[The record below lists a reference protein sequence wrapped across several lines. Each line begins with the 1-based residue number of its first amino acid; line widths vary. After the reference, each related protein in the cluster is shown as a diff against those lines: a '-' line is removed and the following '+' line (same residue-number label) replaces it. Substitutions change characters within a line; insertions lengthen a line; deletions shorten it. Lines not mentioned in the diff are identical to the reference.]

1 VLTGQTGLGWNPL
14 HTITHAVAHP
24 LNTVKSTAKAAG
36 HAVTHPISTVK
47 STAKAV
53 GHIAA
58 IPAKEVA
65 HIAKTVLQLPLRP
78 VRNRIN
84 TLAHRRANKL
94 AWDSRKSKTP
104 TRQEQ
109 ITGREWAKNKLRGE
123 GPHGKI
129 LVALAGAGAPLYA
142 PDFWHEP
149 SPGQLGQ
156 DPATVSLI
164 AASIPVFIALMNG
177 LLGKAARSG
186 EAPERVGG
194 GPPVNPDDAIAQMP
208 PGGDTPLPS
217 DVADAAADAAEG
229 NGGGVMSPGGGGGGG
244 GGGMFPGGKPNN
256 KVLMVGAVVVGV
268 AVLAML
274 FKKKS

>member
-1 VLTGQTGLGWNPL
+1 VLTGQTGLGFNPF
-14 HTITHAVAHP
+14 HAVASVAKSAGRGVVRG
-24 LNTVKSTAKAAG
+24 VKATGHGIATGAK
-36 HAVTHPISTVK
+36 I
-47 STAKAV
+47 V
-53 GHIAA
+53 GNVALV
-58 IPAKEVA
+58 PAKEVA

-94 AWDSRKSKTP
+94 AWDRRKSKTP
-104 TRQEQ
+104 TRPEQ
-109 ITGREWAKNKLRGE
+109 IEGREWAKNKLRGA

-129 LVALAGAGAPLYA
+129 LVALAGAGPGLYA
-142 PDFWHEP
+142 PNFWHEP

-164 AASIPVFIALMNG
+164 AASIPIFIALLNE

-217 DVADAAADAAEG
+217 DAADAAAAGGD
-229 NGGGVMSPGGGGGGG
+229 GGGGAMVPGGGGGGP
-244 GGGMFPGGKPNN
+244 GGGMRPNAN
-256 KVLMVGAVVVGV
+256 MLKIGAVVVGV
-268 AVLAML
+268 VVLAMVL
-274 FKKKS
+274 KKKS